1 MNGEKRSDLLQ
12 PGALE
17 PCGIQIDEDGDW
29 FHNGNRIF
37 RPEILETLYAK
48 LDQTPTG
55 EFILA
60 DFKGSCLLDVA
71 DTPFVVSR
79 VDLDRDESGME
90 RIIIRLKNI
99 SRSEVLDPDTLS
111 TGRGNILYCRVF
123 DGRFS
128 ARFSRPAYYQLA
140 EFVRE
145 NDIGQG
151 FYIELNGNRHPIA
164 RTNNP
169 QMRQSSG

>member
-1 MNGEKRSDLLQ
+1 MNNSIRE
-12 PGALE
+12 LE
-17 PCGIQIDEDGDW
+17 PCGIQVDENGDW
-29 FHNGNRIF
+29 FHDGNRIF
-37 RPEILETLYAK
+37 RPQILETFYEK

-55 EFILA
+55 EFILT
-60 DFKGSCLLDVA
+60 DFRGPCLLDVA

-79 VDLDRDESGME
+79 VDLERDEYGKE
-90 RIIIRLKNI
+90 RIIMRLKNI
-99 SRSEVLDPDTLS
+99 SRPEVMDPDTLA

-123 DGRFS
+123 GGRFL

-140 EFVRE
+140 EFVCE

-164 RTNNP
+164 
-169 QMRQSSG
+169 

>member
-1 MNGEKRSDLLQ
+1 MSNSIRELQ
-12 PGALE
+12 
-17 PCGIQIDEDGDW
+17 PCGIQVDENGDW

-48 LDQTPTG
+48 LDQTPAG
-55 EFILA
+55 QFILS
-60 DFKGSCLLDVA
+60 DFKGPCLLDVA

-79 VDLDRDESGME
+79 VDLERDESGRE

-99 SRSEVLDPDTLS
+99 SRSEVLDADTLA
-111 TGRGNILYCRVF
+111 TGRDNVLYCRVF
-123 DGRFS
+123 EGRFS

-145 NDIGQG
+145 DDTGRG
-151 FYIELNGNRHPIA
+151 FYIELNGNRFAIA
-164 RTNNP
+164 VKSECDR
-169 QMRQSSG
+169 

>member
-1 MNGEKRSDLLQ
+1 VNSEKRSDLLQ
-12 PGALE
+12 AEKLE
-17 PCGIQIDEDGDW
+17 PCGIRVDEDGDW

-37 RPEILETLYAK
+37 RPEILEALYEK

-60 DFKGSCLLDVA
+60 DFGRPCLLDVS

-79 VDLDRDESGME
+79 VDLDRDESGRQ

-99 SRSEVLDPDTLS
+99 SRSEVLDLDTLA
-111 TGRGNILYCRVF
+111 TGRDNILYCRVSG
-123 DGRFS
+123 GRFL

-140 EFVRE
+140 EFIRE
-145 NDIGQG
+145 NDSGQG
-151 FYIELNGNRHPIA
+151 FYIEINGKRHTVA
-164 RTNNP
+164 
-169 QMRQSSG
+169 